1 MKSRDIIRYLIT
13 GLDFIFSVKNSS
25 CIKRID
31 EGGGIILVIMR
42 LSSAKIPWNWLLDA
56 GDFRNLQK
64 WWPNAFLGNHRYYA
78 ARGNR

>member
-1 MKSRDIIRYLIT
+1 M
-13 GLDFIFSVKNSS
+13 FSVKNSS

-42 LSSAKIPWNWLLDA
+42 LSSVKAPGIGCCRDA
-56 GDFRNLQK
+56 GDFRTLQK
-64 WWPNAFLGNHRYYA
+64 WWPNAFLENHRYYA